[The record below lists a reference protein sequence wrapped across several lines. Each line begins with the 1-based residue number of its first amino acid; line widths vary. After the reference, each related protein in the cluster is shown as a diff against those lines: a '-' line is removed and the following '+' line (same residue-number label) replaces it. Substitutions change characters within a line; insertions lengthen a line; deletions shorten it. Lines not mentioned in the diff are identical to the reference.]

1 MTEHDWHTSTD
12 AGAMMRYLELRVA
25 DRGDLPTMLF
35 AACARVVPAFVGM
48 LGHLPGHK
56 PGRPATV
63 EDLEDLRELSISVEL
78 MWQEGSNS
86 RCLADALEAHPH
98 SAWPGRIRE
107 IWGNPFTA
115 ASATA
120 WWRAAHWAAGPRST
134 IQEVAQRIYTDRAWE
149 DMPVLADLLEEAGC
163 TDEEI
168 LMHARRRRWCPG
180 CSIKGGEYGGGGGWC
195 PVCDQASCEPTYISI
210 PPHTRGCWL
219 LDLILGKRGKD
230 GGI

>member
-1 MTEHDWHTSTD
+1 MTEHEWHTSTD

-120 WWRAAHWAAGPRST
+120 WWRAAHWAAGPRTT
-134 IQEVAQRIYTDRAWE
+134 IQEVAQRIYADRAWE

-163 TDEEI
+163 TDEEVI
-168 LMHARRRRWCPG
+168 MHARGKVREERLVIDRAAITGRGDLPNLDG
-180 CSIKGGEYGGGGGWC
+180 
-195 PVCDQASCEPTYISI
+195 QAHTEWAWVPIAQ
-210 PPHTRGCWL
+210 HTRGCWL